1 MSKTRIFGKY
11 SRPELLDELRAA
23 GFAPTLGNEGRPRLQ
38 NTADKTYVEIADG
51 EDETR
56 IAAVV
61 NAHNPAVYDAED
73 AAQVTKFDQAVA
85 FLKTFYTTPNAQLTA
100 DQMKNAIKA
109 LSVVA
114 RKHDQALALDDG

>member
-1 MSKTRIFGKY
+1 MPRYQFDKPGARA
-11 SRPELLDELRAA
+11 ELLDELGAA
-23 GFAPTLGNEGRPRLQ
+23 GIATERLEMDEMRVWVTS
-38 NTADKTYVEIADG
+38 TAAK
-51 EDETR
+51 
-56 IAAVV
+56 AAVQSV
-61 NAHNPAVYDAED
+61 IDAHNPAAYDAEG